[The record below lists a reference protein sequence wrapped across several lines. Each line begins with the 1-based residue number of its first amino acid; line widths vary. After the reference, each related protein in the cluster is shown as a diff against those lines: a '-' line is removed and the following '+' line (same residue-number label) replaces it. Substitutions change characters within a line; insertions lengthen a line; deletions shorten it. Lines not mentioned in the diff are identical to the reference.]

1 VDPERDLEDLLGGP
15 LPSELVQAL
24 DRDELAHL
32 AEAVRGARR
41 AQIAAL
47 VEAGDAALGFVPAL
61 LRRPV
66 RKVVGL

>member
-1 VDPERDLEDLLGGP
+1 VDGERDLEDLLGGP
-15 LPSELVQAL
+15 PPAGLVQAL
-24 DRDELAHL
+24 EPADLTHL
-32 AEAVRGARR
+32 AEAVRAARR

>member
-1 VDPERDLEDLLGGP
+1 MDAERALEELLGSPPPEG
-15 LPSELVQAL
+15 LVQAL
-24 DRDELAHL
+24 GPDDLAHL
-32 AEAVRGARR
+32 AEAVRAARR

-47 VEAGDAALGFVPAL
+47 VEAGDAALRFIPAL